1 MTIHTFEGF
10 SSDTLKF
17 LLSLSKHNNKTWFE
31 AHRAEYENH
40 LLIPLKN
47 LVSALSVSMLS
58 IDPYF
63 EVTPAV
69 NKTISRIY
77 RDTRFSRDKSPFRPN
92 MWIVFK
98 RPGKD
103 WHDAPGYFF
112 EISHDWYRYGMG
124 FYAASPETMRKFREA
139 IDENPDE
146 FHKVTAFFKQ
156 DKKYNLEGDKYKR
169 LFDENKPPAI
179 LDWYQRKSFYLVHN
193 SRIDDRL
200 FSRQL
205 LEDLIAAFND
215 LAPFYHYIWR
225 IKMRAE

>member
-1 MTIHTFEGF
+1 MTDQTFEGF

-17 LLSLSKHNNKTWFE
+17 LLSLSRHNNKTWFE

-40 LLIPLKN
+40 LVIPLKN
-47 LVSALSVSMLS
+47 LVSDLGVSMLS

-98 RPGKD
+98 RPGKE

-112 EISHDWYRYGMG
+112 EIFHDWYRYGMG
-124 FYAASPETMRKFREA
+124 FYTASPETMRKFREA
-139 IDENPDE
+139 IDENLDE
-146 FHKVTAFFKQ
+146 FRETVAFYYR
-156 DKKYNLEGDKYKR
+156 DNTYSLEGDKYKR
-169 LFDENKPPAI
+169 IFDESKPPEI

-205 LEDLIAAFND
+205 LDELSVAFHT
-215 LAPFYHYIWR
+215 LAPLYHYIWQ
-225 IKMRAE
+225 IKMRD